1 MSLERLVAF
10 GVGIVVLSLAVP
22 RMAPELIAR
31 LTADTRTAETG
42 GVRGPDAS
50 GVAPP
55 PSAPASDPQLV
66 PGYGR
71 QVALSADR
79 SGHYFA
85 DATVNGIAVRVMVDT
100 GATLVAL
107 TADTASR
114 LGITPAQ
121 SAYWLPLSTAN
132 GAIAAAPVSL
142 DHIRLGN
149 IDVYNVQ
156 AVVMPAGALST
167 NLLGMSFLD
176 KLSRFQAGG
185 GQLVLV
191 E

>member
-1 MSLERLVAF
+1 LSLERLVAF
-10 GVGIVVLSLAVP
+10 GVGIVVVSLAVP
-22 RMAPELIAR
+22 RIAPELIAR
-31 LTADTRTAETG
+31 WTAETG
-42 GVRGPDAS
+42 AVQAPDSGRAVAS
-50 GVAPP
+50 
-55 PSAPASDPQLV
+55 PAAQPGNPQFV

-71 QVALSADR
+71 QVALDADR
-79 SGHYFA
+79 NGHYLA

-107 TADTASR
+107 TAETAGR
-114 LGITPAQ
+114 LGIYPSL
-121 SAYWLPLSTAN
+121 SAYRLQMSTAN
-132 GAIAAAPVSL
+132 GATTAAAVML
-142 DHIRLGN
+142 DHVRLGN

-156 AVVMPAGALST
+156 AAVMPAGALST
-167 NLLGMSFLD
+167 NLLGMSFLG

>member
-1 MSLERLVAF
+1 LSFERLVAF
-10 GVGIVVLSLAVP
+10 SIGIVVVSLAVP
-22 RMAPELIAR
+22 RIAPELIAR
-31 LTADTRTAETG
+31 WTADMPPAETG
-42 GVRGPDAS
+42 AVQGPDSART
-50 GVAPP
+50 
-55 PSAPASDPQLV
+55 APAAAEEPSNPQLV

-71 QVALSADR
+71 QVALNADR

-114 LGITPAQ
+114 LGIYPSQ
-121 SAYWLPLSTAN
+121 NAYRLPIATAN
-132 GAIAAAPVSL
+132 GATTAAAVTL
-142 DHIRLGN
+142 DHVRLGN

-156 AVVMPAGALST
+156 AAVMPAGALSI
-167 NLLGMSFLD
+167 NLLGMSFLG